1 MNARWLALLAFTM
14 APCQAQELPRDSRVP
29 GGVAVVPLAAATTT
43 PRPVARFQNERVL
56 VTTHGSAWTAVVGL
70 PLTLKPGTHR
80 VMAHLSDGERS
91 FAFEVRAKRYPEQH
105 ITLKDKR
112 YVEPGAEELKRI
124 EREQEIIARAF
135 ATWSDTDPSLAF
147 VLPASGRLTSGFGLR
162 RFFNRQPRQPHSG
175 LDVAAPSGTAVNA
188 PAGGTVIATGDYF
201 FNGQTVFLDHGQGLI
216 TMYNHLSRTAVKE
229 GDRVAPGQQ
238 IGEVGMTGRVTG
250 AHLHWTVSLNNAR
263 VDPTLFID
271 PRELHQAS
279 ATPADAR

>member
-1 MNARWLALLAFTM
+1 
-14 APCQAQELPRDSRVP
+14 
-29 GGVAVVPLAAATTT
+29 
-43 PRPVARFQNERVL
+43 
-56 VTTHGSAWTAVVGL
+56 
-70 PLTLKPGTHR
+70 
-80 VMAHLSDGERS
+80 MAHLSDGERS